1 MCCSC
6 EAAVKAQ
13 SACSF
18 WACLKNHSFG
28 DGSTHSRS
36 DGGPSGSQAVTASGV
51 RCLQAIAQVLQV
63 SVSFFFEEANP
74 SGGESAKLAAIAEA
88 LRAKAEG
95 KQKTILFN
103 LSGHGHF
110 DMQSYI
116 AYQAGQLE
124 NYDYPEEEIAMA
136 LAGLPA
142 FE

>member
-6 EAAVKAQ
+6 KAAVKAQ

-88 LRAKAEG
+88 LRT
-95 KQKTILFN
+95 KQ
-103 LSGHGHF
+103 GVR
-110 DMQSYI
+110 I
-116 AYQAGQLE
+116 A
-124 NYDYPEEEIAMA
+124 IA
-136 LAGLPA
+136 LARIRNNNVRRRLANLLESIMQDEDALSPIND
-142 FE
+142 